1 MILDS
6 SAIVAIMLAEPGHQ
20 EIRERIGAAEILGV
34 GAPTVAESGIV
45 LSARIGRDARPEL
58 NEFLRVADA
67 EIIAFGLEHFH
78 AALDAFLRFGKGRHP
93 ASLNFGDCLS
103 YAIASVAGLPLL
115 YTGNDFSQTDIPSAG
130 AVRLTRPQKP

>member
-6 SAIVAIMLAEPGHQ
+6 SAIVAVILAESGYD
-20 EIRERIGAAEILGV
+20 EIRELIGAAEIVGV
-34 GAPTVAESGIV
+34 GAPTVVESGIV

-58 NEFLRVADA
+58 NEFLRVAEA
-67 EIIAFGLEHFH
+67 EVISFGLEHFH

-115 YTGNDFSQTDIPSAG
+115 YTGKDFSKTDIPSAG
-130 AVRLTRPQKP
+130 TVRPPRPQKS